1 MNLKSGGF
9 SALSEDHGFSPDW
22 TCVLPIASPHNVLTL
37 PGFEEL
43 HRLSGL
49 GRAPWCRAC
58 IWLGPTCPPAW
69 FSDALLRV
77 GGKEGTLPAPP
88 PQSGQEAA
96 SRPEAAQLG
105 LIQGK
110 PGAGRPSPKWNL
122 ILCQVPAN
130 SICPTPSS
138 HGMFFWLLWKVTL
151 P

>member
-22 TCVLPIASPHNVLTL
+22 TCVFPIAFPHNVLTL

-88 PQSGQEAA
+88 HPRVGRRQPAGQKPHSWDSFRASLGPVGPAPSGT
-96 SRPEAAQLG
+96 SFSVKCR
-105 LIQGK
+105 
-110 PGAGRPSPKWNL
+110 
-122 ILCQVPAN
+122 
-130 SICPTPSS
+130 PTPSAPHLLHTECS
-138 HGMFFWLLWKVTL
+138 SGFFGK
-151 P
+151 